1 MMEITAENIQDYTLD
16 DVIFP
21 IIGHKVKMP
30 SNPDMCALIEELMAK
45 DDMSM
50 AKFNAQSQ
58 LVSTSATGSY
68 RKIVARAEDVT
79 CDIVEVCNPNE
90 DLLTPNYLTEADP
103 TPTAAGEDS
112 GSVSK
117 ALRIKFS
124 LKPSSY
130 ATMFLREVTRTSSAF
145 NEQYKISQ
153 KHDANTN

>member
-1 MMEITAENIQDYTLD
+1 MDMIEITAENIKNYTLD

-50 AKFNAQSQ
+50 AKFNAQSA

-90 DLLTPNYLTEADP
+90 DLLTPNYLSEPDP
-103 TPTAAGEDS
+103 TPTAVDENS

-130 ATMFLREVTRTSSAF
+130 ATMFLREVARTSSAF
-145 NEQYKISQ
+145 NEQYQIS
-153 KHDANTN
+153 